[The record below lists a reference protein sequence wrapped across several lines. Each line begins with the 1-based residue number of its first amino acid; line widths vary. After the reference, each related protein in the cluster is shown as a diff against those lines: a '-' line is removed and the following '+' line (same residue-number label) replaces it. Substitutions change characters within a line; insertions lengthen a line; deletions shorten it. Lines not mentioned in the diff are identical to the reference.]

1 MLEKLQSFITSTGQ
15 VLSKLGARRLAALG
29 LVGVVLFGTI
39 LYSSYYL
46 TRPTY
51 ETLYIGLSRDDVN
64 RMGMALGEA
73 GIDFDVSADGSVVR
87 VPVGTAGKARMFL
100 AEKGLPTSTS
110 AGYELFDKMGS
121 LGLTSFM
128 QEITRQRALEGEIS
142 RTIQAVRGVKASWVH
157 IVLPDKGSFRRGG
170 TKPTASVVVRTDG
183 GFAMESAASIRQIVA
198 AAVPSLEAGGVT
210 VMDTNGQMLASG
222 ADTLNGSPVM
232 MVSLE
237 SHVAARME
245 ENIRRQLAPQFGLG
259 HFQTSVR
266 VELDTDRRQ
275 IKETTFDPDSAVP
288 RSKREIKETGNS
300 TNSRN
305 SDAVSVEQNI
315 PQEELASGGGD
326 SSSDNREKREDIT
339 NYEINSK
346 TVSTVS
352 DGYSVRRLSVSVV
365 VDRASLMP
373 RDAATPLPP
382 NFVEDKLAY
391 VRQTVISATGLD
403 PNRGDVISVT
413 AVDFIASAIGA
424 DLDAQ
429 PESSGMAFSTY
440 APSLL
445 NGAIMAGVVLL
456 VLLLGVRPL
465 VREVRNAQT
474 ALAGADVP
482 ALGAADGAP
491 QLLAQGA
498 APQVAAGTAG
508 AAGDIN
514 DLRNRMH
521 KPPQDRLEQMV
532 ELDEERFVG
541 VLRDWV
547 RQPPNAQTQAG

>member
-87 VPVGTAGKARMFL
+87 VPVGRAGKARMFL

-157 IVLPDKGSFRRGG
+157 IVLPEKGSFRRGG
-170 TKPTASVVVRTDG
+170 TKPAASVVIRTDG

-198 AAVPSLEAGGVT
+198 AAVPSLESGGVT

-237 SHVAARME
+237 SRVAAQME
-245 ENIRRQLAPQFGLG
+245 DNIRRQLAPQFGLS

-326 SSSDNREKREDIT
+326 SSSDNHEKREDIT

-352 DGYSVRRLSVSVV
+352 DGYSLRRLSVSVV

-373 RDAATPLPP
+373 KDAATPLPA

-424 DLDAQ
+424 DIDQQ
-429 PESSGMAFSTY
+429 PETAGVAFSTY

-482 ALGAADGAP
+482 APGAADGAQ

-498 APQVAAGTAG
+498 AAQIAASGV
-508 AAGDIN
+508 AGDIN
-514 DLRNRMH
+514 DLRSRMH

-547 RQPPNAQTQAG
+547 RQTPNSQTQAG

>member
-1 MLEKLQSFITSTGQ
+1 MLGKLQSFITSMGQ
-15 VLSKLGARRLAALG
+15 VLGNLGARRLVALG
-29 LVGVVLFGTI
+29 LVGIILFGTI

-170 TKPTASVVVRTDG
+170 TRPTASVVIRTDG

-237 SHVAARME
+237 RHVAAQME
-245 ENIRRQLAPQFGLG
+245 DNIRRQLAPQFGLG

-326 SSSDNREKREDIT
+326 NSSDNREKREDIT

-352 DGYSVRRLSVSVV
+352 DGYSVRRLSISVV

-373 RDAATPLPP
+373 QDVTKPLPA

-391 VRQTVISATGLD
+391 VRQTVISATGLNPD
-403 PNRGDVISVT
+403 RGDVINVT
-413 AVDFIASAIGA
+413 AVDFIASAIGV
-424 DLDAQ
+424 DLDKQ
-429 PESSGMAFSTY
+429 PQANGVEFSTY
-440 APSLL
+440 IPSLL
-445 NGAIMAGVVLL
+445 NGAIMTGVILL
-456 VLLLGVRPL
+456 VLFLGVRPL
-465 VREVRNAQT
+465 MREVRNAQT
-474 ALAGADVP
+474 ALTGANMTDGARP
-482 ALGAADGAP
+482 LPTRSATPQIAAD
-491 QLLAQGA
+491 
-498 APQVAAGTAG
+498 AAGVAD
-508 AAGDIN
+508 DIN

-547 RQPPNAQTQAG
+547 RQTPNTQTQAG